1 MADPRV
7 HTNIKAVVLEVFKK
21 YDGKQVNL
29 DSQAA
34 KEMIAEDISEEVTDW
49 VRNLWKEDF

>member
-29 DSQAA
+29 DSQTA